1 MELNMADIQKTDAPE
16 YKPFQTTRSGMNERF
31 NAPKKPVVVRPFQ
44 TTRSGMNEAFN
55 NARQR

>member
-1 MELNMADIQKTDAPE
+1 MADTQKTDAPE

-31 NAPKKPVVVRPFQ
+31 NAPKKEDPVVVRPFQ

-55 NARQR
+55 AHQRS